1 MLGPAP
7 RRLGS
12 AVGEHSEPP
21 RCASWRCSRQGAL
34 AATASVQ
41 IERIFYTAEA
51 GEVNN
56 LTISSSAG
64 SYTLSDA
71 GVAPG
76 AGPGCTASD
85 GIATCPADGIR
96 GITVRAGDGSRQRQ
110 EHDFRALDPVG
121 WRRQRLVG
129 GWLRGRRPAREQ
141 GGRHPYRWSRRRF
154 HRQPG
159 GQARPR
165 DLRNWQ
171 RHRECRR
178 RGLGR
183 RGLRERRPRQRGAPL
198 SSPRVW
204 SVSHG
209 SRPSRACRDGH
220 ARPGRLCRRQGR
232 HLARRPPERHRSR
245 RQPVRLAGQRPSHRA
260 PAR

>member
-1 MLGPAP
+1 MTQVRGCAADQQSYGEQPAP
-7 RRLGS
+7 EEGTLARPCAEGLGS
-12 AVGEHSEPP
+12 AVGSTRNRRAVRPGDVPGGGARGDGQRPDRADLLHRGGRRGQQPHHLVLGRQLHP
-21 RCASWRCSRQGAL
+21 LRCRGR
-34 AATASVQ
+34 
-41 IERIFYTAEA
+41 A
-51 GEVNN
+51 GR
-56 LTISSSAG
+56 
-64 SYTLSDA
+64 
-71 GVAPG
+71 G
-76 AGPGCTASD
+76 AGLYGVGRHRDLSRRRD
-85 GIATCPADGIR
+85 R
-96 GITVRAGDGSRQRQ
+96 GITVRAGDGIRQRQ

-183 RGLRERRPRQRGAPL
+183 RGLRERRPRQRGAL
-198 SSPRVW
+198 SSPRLV
-204 SVSHG
+204 
-209 SRPSRACRDGH
+209 
-220 ARPGRLCRRQGR
+220 RLPRQ
-232 HLARRPPERHRSR
+232 PPFSGLPRRSR
-245 RQPVRLAGQRPSHRA
+245 STRA
-260 PAR
+260 PVPSTRSAPRAPTA